1 MTANE
6 LLKELA
12 HGGKDERL
20 IAAVRKWLATGA
32 HGAWGH
38 SRRFWVCG
46 CSCGENWNSSDAP
59 SCDGCGMTRPDV

>member
-12 HGGKDERL
+12 KCGKDERL

-32 HGAWGH
+32 HGAWDYN
-38 SRRFWVCG
+38 RRLWLCG
-46 CSCGENWNSSDAP
+46 CSRGESWNPSDVP
-59 SCDGCGMTRPDV
+59 SCDGCGMARPDV